1 MLSSSTTTKRSTT
14 RPLQLNVVSILPV
27 LVNESTK
34 YTTSTTQRIAT
45 TPTTQRS
52 IYITSTSTQRIA
64 TTPTSIQ
71 QRRVAFGIAAPSST
85 AASLEVASIDED
97 KEQSSRLE

>member
-45 TPTTQRS
+45 TPT
-52 IYITSTSTQRIA
+52 
-64 TTPTSIQ
+64 SIQ